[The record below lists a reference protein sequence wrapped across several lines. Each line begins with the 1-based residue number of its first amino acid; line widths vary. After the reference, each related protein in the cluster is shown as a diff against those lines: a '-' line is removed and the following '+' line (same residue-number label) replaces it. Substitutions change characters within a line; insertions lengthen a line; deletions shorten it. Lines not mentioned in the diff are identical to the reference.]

1 MTRRILPYTIAVAF
15 AAVIVSF
22 LVYTQQMAR
31 AIRMDATVFSRIYAL
46 TFQATSAPD
55 PKEQQRLTDEILFEV
70 LGEVDRLAIP
80 VVVTD
85 LAGTPSSVAN
95 LPFDADL
102 RDPEG
107 MERIRRYVEELD
119 ARTPAVTAPEY
130 DLRIHFG
137 EPIFLRRLRWIP
149 WLQASILFVLVAG
162 GAWLVLASL
171 RGERERIWSAMAR
184 ESAHQMGTPLSS
196 LVGWLEQLELEIE
209 PGSAAGDSRLQS
221 GPPAPTAPPL
231 PPAPAA
237 PAVPPDLVAE
247 MKADTDRLLKV
258 SRRFE
263 LIGQHSSLDVVD
275 VAAIAQRLRRY
286 FQARLPS
293 LGSRVSLVV
302 DVAADAPAVLGN
314 ETLLEW
320 AFENLIKNALDALAG
335 REGQVV
341 VEYDGVHF
349 ARAAFRVHDTGPG
362 IVAGVRKRIF
372 EIGFTTKERG
382 WGVGLSLTRRII
394 EDMHDG
400 SIVLEHSDSGASFR
414 IELPVAQQGD
424 A

>member
-1 MTRRILPYTIAVAF
+1 MTRRLLPYAIAVAF

-22 LVYTQQMAR
+22 LVYTQQMAS

-55 PKEQQRLTDEILFEV
+55 TQEQQRLTDEILFEV

-85 LAGTPSSVAN
+85 LEGTPSSVAN

-107 MERIRRYVEELD
+107 IERIRRYVEELD
-119 ARTPAVTAPEY
+119 ARAPALTAPEY
-130 DLRIHFG
+130 NLRIHFG

-162 GAWLVLASL
+162 GAWLVLASV

-209 PGSAAGDSRLQS
+209 PESAEGDGRLAS
-221 GPPAPTAPPL
+221 PSL
-231 PPAPAA
+231 
-237 PAVPPDLVAE
+237 PPDLVEE

-263 LIGQHSSLDVVD
+263 LIGQQPSLDVVD
-275 VAAIAQRLRRY
+275 VGEIAERLRRY

-302 DVAADAPAVLGN
+302 DGAADAPAVLGN

-349 ARAAFRVHDTGPG
+349 ERAAFRVHDSGPG
-362 IVAGVRKRIF
+362 IASGVRKRIF

-424 A
+424 V

>member
-1 MTRRILPYTIAVAF
+1 VTRRILPYAIAVAF

-55 PKEQQRLTDEILFEV
+55 TKEQQRLTDEILFEV

-85 LAGTPSSVAN
+85 LEGTPSSVAN

-119 ARTPAVTAPEY
+119 ARTPAVTAAEY
-130 DLRIHFG
+130 NLRIHFG

-209 PGSAAGDSRLQS
+209 PGGASV
-221 GPPAPTAPPL
+221 
-231 PPAPAA
+231 A
-237 PAVPPDLVAE
+237 PAVPPDLVEE

-263 LIGQHSSLDVVD
+263 LIGQHPRLDVVD
-275 VAAIAQRLRRY
+275 VGEIAQRLRRY

-320 AFENLIKNALDALAG
+320 ALENLIKNALDALAG
-335 REGQVV
+335 REGKVV

-349 ARAAFRVHDTGPG
+349 ERAAFRVHDTGPG
-362 IVAGVRKRIF
+362 IAAGVRKRIF

-382 WGVGLSLTRRII
+382 WGVGLSLARRII

>member
-1 MTRRILPYTIAVAF
+1 MTRRLLPYAIAVAF

-22 LVYTQQMAR
+22 LVYTQQMAS

-55 PKEQQRLTDEILFEV
+55 TQEQQRLTDEILFEV

-85 LAGTPSSVAN
+85 LEGTPSSVAN

-107 MERIRRYVEELD
+107 IERIRRYVEELD
-119 ARTPAVTAPEY
+119 ARAPALTAPEY
-130 DLRIHFG
+130 NLRIHFG

-162 GAWLVLASL
+162 GAWLVLASV

-209 PGSAAGDSRLQS
+209 PESAEGDGRLAS
-221 GPPAPTAPPL
+221 PSL
-231 PPAPAA
+231 
-237 PAVPPDLVAE
+237 PPDLVEE

-263 LIGQHSSLDVVD
+263 LIGQHPSLDVVD
-275 VAAIAQRLRRY
+275 VGEIAERLRRY

-349 ARAAFRVHDTGPG
+349 ERAAFRVHDSGPG
-362 IVAGVRKRIF
+362 IASGVRKRIF

-424 A
+424 V

>member
-1 MTRRILPYTIAVAF
+1 MTRRLLPYAIAVAF

-55 PKEQQRLTDEILFEV
+55 TQEQQRLTDEILFEV

-85 LAGTPSSVAN
+85 LEGTPSSVAN

-107 MERIRRYVEELD
+107 IERIRRYVEELD
-119 ARTPAVTAPEY
+119 ARAPALTAPEY
-130 DLRIHFG
+130 NLRIHFG

-162 GAWLVLASL
+162 GAWLVLASV

-209 PGSAAGDSRLQS
+209 PESAEGDGRLPS
-221 GPPAPTAPPL
+221 PSL
-231 PPAPAA
+231 
-237 PAVPPDLVAE
+237 PPDLVEE

-263 LIGQHSSLDVVD
+263 LIGQHPSLDVVD
-275 VAAIAQRLRRY
+275 VGEIAERLRRY

-349 ARAAFRVHDTGPG
+349 ERAAFRVHDSGPG
-362 IVAGVRKRIF
+362 IASGVRKRIF

-424 A
+424 V

>member
-1 MTRRILPYTIAVAF
+1 MTRRILPYAIAVAF

-85 LAGTPSSVAN
+85 LEGTPSSVAN

-107 MERIRRYVEELD
+107 IERIRGYVEELD
-119 ARTPAVTAPEY
+119 ARTPALTAPEY
-130 DLRIHFG
+130 NLRIHFG
-137 EPIFLRRLRWIP
+137 EPVFLRRLRWIP

-196 LVGWLEQLELEIE
+196 LVGWLEQLELEVE
-209 PGSAAGDSRLQS
+209 PGSAVGDGRLPS
-221 GPPAPTAPPL
+221 PS
-231 PPAPAA
+231 
-237 PAVPPDLVAE
+237 PAVPPDLVEE

-263 LIGQHSSLDVVD
+263 LIGQHPSLDVVD
-275 VAAIAQRLRRY
+275 VGEIAQRLRRY

-320 AFENLIKNALDALAG
+320 ALENLIKNALDALAG

-349 ARAAFRVHDTGPG
+349 ERAAFRVHDTGPG
-362 IVAGVRKRIF
+362 VVAGVRKRIF

>member
-1 MTRRILPYTIAVAF
+1 MTRRLLPYAIAVAF

-22 LVYTQQMAR
+22 LVYTQQMAS

-55 PKEQQRLTDEILFEV
+55 TQEQQRLTDEILFEV

-85 LAGTPSSVAN
+85 LEGTPSSVAN

-107 MERIRRYVEELD
+107 IERIRRYVEELD
-119 ARTPAVTAPEY
+119 ARAPALTAPEY
-130 DLRIHFG
+130 NLRIHFG

-162 GAWLVLASL
+162 GAWLVLASV

-209 PGSAAGDSRLQS
+209 PESAEGDGRLAS
-221 GPPAPTAPPL
+221 PSL
-231 PPAPAA
+231 
-237 PAVPPDLVAE
+237 PPDLVEE

-263 LIGQHSSLDVVD
+263 LIGQHPSLDVVD
-275 VAAIAQRLRRY
+275 VGEIAERLRRY

-302 DVAADAPAVLGN
+302 DGAADAPAVLGN

-349 ARAAFRVHDTGPG
+349 ERAAFRVHDSGPG
-362 IVAGVRKRIF
+362 IASGVRKRIF

-424 A
+424 V

>member
-1 MTRRILPYTIAVAF
+1 VTRRLLPYAIAVAF

-22 LVYTQQMAR
+22 LVYTQQMAS

-55 PKEQQRLTDEILFEV
+55 TQEQQRLTDEILFEV

-85 LAGTPSSVAN
+85 LEGTPSSVAN

-107 MERIRRYVEELD
+107 IERIRRYVEELD
-119 ARTPAVTAPEY
+119 ARAPALTAPEY
-130 DLRIHFG
+130 NLRIHFG

-162 GAWLVLASL
+162 GAWLVLASV

-209 PGSAAGDSRLQS
+209 PESAEGDGRLAS
-221 GPPAPTAPPL
+221 PSL
-231 PPAPAA
+231 
-237 PAVPPDLVAE
+237 PPDLVEE

-263 LIGQHSSLDVVD
+263 LIGQQPSLDVVD
-275 VAAIAQRLRRY
+275 VGEIAERLRRY

-349 ARAAFRVHDTGPG
+349 ERAAFRVHDSGPG
-362 IVAGVRKRIF
+362 IASGVRKRIF

-424 A
+424 V

>member
-1 MTRRILPYTIAVAF
+1 
-15 AAVIVSF
+15 VIVSF

-46 TFQATSAPD
+46 TFQATSEPD
-55 PKEQQRLTDEILFEV
+55 TNEQQRLTDEILFEV

-85 LAGTPSSVAN
+85 LEGTPSSVAN

-107 MERIRRYVEELD
+107 IERIRRYVEELD
-119 ARTPAVTAPEY
+119 ARTPALTAPEY
-130 DLRIHFG
+130 NLRIHFG

-209 PGSAAGDSRLQS
+209 PESAPGDGRLHS
-221 GPPAPTAPPL
+221 PSP
-231 PPAPAA
+231 
-237 PAVPPDLVAE
+237 PPDLVEE

-263 LIGQHSSLDVVD
+263 LIGQHPILDVVD
-275 VAAIAQRLRRY
+275 VGEIAQRLRRY

-302 DVAADAPAVLGN
+302 DVAADAPAVWGN

-349 ARAAFRVHDTGPG
+349 GRAAFRVHDSGPG
-362 IVAGVRKRIF
+362 IASGVRKRIF

-382 WGVGLSLTRRII
+382 WGVGLSLARRII

>member
-1 MTRRILPYTIAVAF
+1 MTRRILPYAISVAF

-55 PKEQQRLTDEILFEV
+55 QEEQQRLTDEILFEV

-85 LAGTPSSVAN
+85 LEGTPSSVAN

-102 RDPEG
+102 RNPEG
-107 MERIRRYVEELD
+107 IERIRRYVEELD
-119 ARTPAVTAPEY
+119 ARAPALTAPEY

-149 WLQASILFVLVAG
+149 WLQASILFVLVGG

-209 PGSAAGDSRLQS
+209 PGSAARLPS
-221 GPPAPTAPPL
+221 GPPAASAPPL

-237 PAVPPDLVAE
+237 PAVPPDLVEE

-263 LIGQHSSLDVVD
+263 LIGQHPRLDVVD
-275 VAAIAQRLRRY
+275 VGEIAQRLRRY

-302 DVAADAPAVLGN
+302 DVAADAPAVFGN

-320 AFENLIKNALDALAG
+320 ALENLIKNALDALAG

-349 ARAAFRVHDTGPG
+349 DRAAFRVHDTGPG
-362 IVAGVRKRIF
+362 IATGVRKRIF

-414 IELPVAQQGD
+414 IELPVAQRGD